1 MSLEKNTSEKIEEHL
16 QNTERKTINPE
27 FYTQRKY
34 LSKKG
39 AN

>member
-1 MSLEKNTSEKIEEHL
+1 MSLEKNTSEKIEHL